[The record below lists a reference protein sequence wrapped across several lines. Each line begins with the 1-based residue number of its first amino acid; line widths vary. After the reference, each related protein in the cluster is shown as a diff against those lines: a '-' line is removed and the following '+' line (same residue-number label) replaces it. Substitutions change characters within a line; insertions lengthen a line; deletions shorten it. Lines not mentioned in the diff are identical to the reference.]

1 MPTHPLLLTFSPLVA
16 FCAVVV
22 MPLSARAEIDPT
34 TKAKLDRWVEVQRE
48 TASLEVTFRQVRQL
62 RTIKRPLISEGRMW
76 WQRDAGFR
84 WEVGDPPK
92 LILIQDAEGRVAEL
106 DPPRRKA
113 KLKSR
118 EQANEE
124 MHGLGFGFSTFFD
137 ADPAGWEGKLK
148 LLSCHPADSDPDQ
161 IVATFGFLEKKIA
174 TAVRKMIVVA
184 DTRRGDLRE
193 FMLMFRDKSS
203 ILLRFH
209 PMKKNSRIDPSHFT
223 INLEGYAIKEE

>member
-1 MPTHPLLLTFSPLVA
+1 MLASGGKSAIRQNSSSSRMPKVA
-16 FCAVVV
+16 W
-22 MPLSARAEIDPT
+22 LNSTRRA
-34 TKAKLDRWVEVQRE
+34 
-48 TASLEVTFRQVRQL
+48 
-62 RTIKRPLISEGRMW
+62 G
-76 WQRDAGFR
+76 
-84 WEVGDPPK
+84 
-92 LILIQDAEGRVAEL
+92 
-106 DPPRRKA
+106 KA

-203 ILLRFH
+203 ILLRFS
-209 PMKKNSRIDPSHFT
+209 PDEKKLSDRPLPLHHQS
-223 INLEGYAIKEE
+223 